1 VPKKKT
7 NRSAVKRFS
16 RTGSGKLKRRQ
27 AHTTHLLTK
36 KTRKR
41 KRYLGRSDLVA
52 RSDAGRVTA
61 MING

>member
-1 VPKKKT
+1 MPKKKT

-27 AHTTHLLTK
+27 AHATHLLTK

-41 KRYLGRSDLVA
+41 KRYLGRSDLVSH
-52 RSDAGRVTA
+52 SDTDRVTA
-61 MING
+61 MIDG